1 MVTVIGGMEAGIAE
15 NSIVLSSINY
25 GHLKIV

>member
-1 MVTVIGGMEAGIAE
+1 MEAGIAE

-25 GHLKIV
+25 GHLKIVWILI